1 MGNEISG
8 EGEENYHDREEE
20 DDYAKQFDGIET
32 LGYRVLGVQPDSPG
46 KFLRLFVC

>member
-8 EGEENYHDREEE
+8 EGAE
-20 DDYAKQFDGIET
+20 DYYDDEDEYAKQFDGIET

-46 KFLRLFVC
+46 KFAS